1 MFMCKE
7 KEMGSYASYVTVV
20 YRAAAAKCRAKKKMW
35 LDNIESKADEM
46 VGKIRS
52 LEVQRRGLRQ
62 RLELVECVRYEM

>member
-7 KEMGSYASYVTVV
+7 KEMESYASCVTVV

-46 VGKIRS
+46 AGKIRS
-52 LEVQRRGLRQ
+52 LEVRRRGLRQ
-62 RLELVECVRYEM
+62 WLGLVECV